1 MIDVKADFRAAERV
15 LSDLGRKQLPFAM
28 AMAINETAMVV
39 KEAEAEEI
47 GAVFDR
53 PTRFTQ
59 NGLFVARASKSRLT
73 ATVGVK
79 RIQAGYLELQV
90 TGGTRRPKGQA
101 LVVPVNA
108 RLNAYGN
115 LPRRAV
121 AGMKRKK
128 GAFVASRSSG
138 TRLPAGIYQRTGR
151 KGRGGLKM
159 LVAFEPR
166 ASYRARYRFGPVA
179 EEAALSRF
187 EDAFFE
193 WLRKA
198 IATG

>member
-1 MIDVKADFRAAERV
+1 VIDVKADFAAADRV

-39 KEAEAEEI
+39 KAAEAEEI
-47 GAVFDR
+47 GTVFDR

-59 NGLFVARASKSRLT
+59 NGLFVSRASKTRLT

-79 RIQAGYLELQV
+79 RVQAGYLELQV
-90 TGGTRRPKGQA
+90 TGGTRRPRGQA
-101 LVVPVNA
+101 LVVPVSA

-115 LPRRAV
+115 LPRRALQT
-121 AGMKRKK
+121 MKRKK
-128 GAFVASRSSG
+128 GAFVSRKG
-138 TRLPAGIYQRTGR
+138 GHLPPGIYQRTGR

-166 ASYRARYRFGPVA
+166 ATYRARYRFGPVA
-179 EEAALSRF
+179 ENAALGEF
-187 EDAFFE
+187 EGAFFR

-198 IATG
+198 VETA

>member
-15 LSDLGRKQLPFAM
+15 LSDLGRRQLPFAM

-47 GAVFDR
+47 GAAFDR

-59 NGLFVARASKSRLT
+59 NGLFVARASKTRLT

-179 EEAALSRF
+179 EEAALARF
-187 EDAFFE
+187 ETAFFE
-193 WLRKA
+193 WLRKT
-198 IATG
+198 IAAG